1 METKRN
7 IGYDLEAISYHN
19 GNTTTTI
26 EVLVT
31 CEEGDKTFYLEFC
44 NKYLKCND
52 DNIQEFINDADLTE
66 IENWVDETTIGYL
79 TSEVQKWCIRNS
91 ELGQYYS
98 FSVNTFNNCMIS
110 VVGMESDRLG
120 VIGKTFFTATL
131 VGEEQ
136 IKEFLRL
143 NK

>member
-26 EVLVT
+26 EVLAT
-31 CEEGDKTFYLEFC
+31 CEEGSKTFYLDFC
-44 NKYLKCND
+44 NKHLKCND
-52 DNIQEFINDADLTE
+52 DNINDFIDDADLTE
-66 IENWVDETTIGYL
+66 IETWVDETTIGYL
-79 TSEVQKWCIRNS
+79 SSELQKWCIRKT
-91 ELGQYYS
+91 ETGKYYS
-98 FSVNTFNNCMIS
+98 FSMFTFNTVSC
-110 VVGMESDRLG
+110 VVNGMESDRLCLN
-120 VIGKTFFTATL
+120 GKTFFSNHL